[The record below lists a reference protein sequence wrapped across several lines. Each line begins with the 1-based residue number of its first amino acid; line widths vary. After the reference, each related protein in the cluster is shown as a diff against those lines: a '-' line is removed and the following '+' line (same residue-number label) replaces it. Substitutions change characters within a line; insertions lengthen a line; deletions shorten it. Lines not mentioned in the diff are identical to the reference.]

1 MPLCAGCSGE
11 GLEVPL
17 EHIRASFYRCPE
29 CSGLWET
36 RQVVWQDADGREHT
50 RWEHDAVGWGLSRW
64 TLRADCATGRIS
76 QAGARWLYQAQ
87 LDWCRSLQRRPTITS
102 QRKQRD
108 SQQRKTSYCPLREGH
123 VLGSTTP
130 RNAKPYKLW

>member
-50 RWEHDAVGWGLSRW
+50 RWEHDAVGWGLAQW

-76 QAGARWLYQAQ
+76 QAGARWLHQAQ
-87 LDWCRSLQRRPTITS
+87 LDWCRSLMYRPALNSVAKQRAPH
-102 QRKQRD
+102 QRKQIF
-108 SQQRKTSYCPLREGH
+108 SETLEGH
-123 VLGSTTP
+123 TIGESGS
-130 RNAKPYKLW
+130 W